1 MTDRPCR
8 TELLNHI
15 NAVSFA
21 VDEVKLY
28 LDTHPQDPDALAY
41 FEKYSRMRNQAMKE
55 YAMNFGPLTID
66 TATASCSEYWKW
78 INEPWPW
85 QEGGC

>member
-28 LDTHPQDPDALAY
+28 LDTHPQDPDGLFRKIQPDAQSGNERICHE
-41 FEKYSRMRNQAMKE
+41 FRTFDDRYSHSILQ
-55 YAMNFGPLTID
+55 
-66 TATASCSEYWKW
+66 
-78 INEPWPW
+78 
-85 QEGGC
+85 

>member
-41 FEKYSRMRNQAMKE
+41 SKN
-55 YAMNFGPLTID
+55 
-66 TATASCSEYWKW
+66 TA
-78 INEPWPW
+78 
-85 QEGGC
+85 GCATRQ

>member
-41 FEKYSRMRNQAMKE
+41 FEKYSRMRNQDRKSTRLNSSHHA
-55 YAMNFGPLTID
+55 
-66 TATASCSEYWKW
+66 
-78 INEPWPW
+78 
-85 QEGGC
+85 

>member
-21 VDEVKLY
+21 VDEVKLSGY
-28 LDTHPQDPDALAY
+28 PPAGSGCTGLFRKIQPDAQSGNERICHE
-41 FEKYSRMRNQAMKE
+41 FRTFDDRYSHSILQ
-55 YAMNFGPLTID
+55 
-66 TATASCSEYWKW
+66 
-78 INEPWPW
+78 
-85 QEGGC
+85 

>member
-41 FEKYSRMRNQAMKE
+41 FEKYSRRRNQALKV
-55 YAMNFGPLTID
+55 YARDFGPWTSD
-66 TATASCSEYWKW
+66 AASASGGDSWDGIGERGRVGG
-78 INEPWPW
+78 
-85 QEGGC
+85 GGC

>member
-1 MTDRPCR
+1 MTDVHVR

-28 LDTHPQDPDALAY
+28 LDTHPQDPDALVLIS
-41 FEKYSRMRNQAMKE
+41 KN
-55 YAMNFGPLTID
+55 
-66 TATASCSEYWKW
+66 TA
-78 INEPWPW
+78 
-85 QEGGC
+85 GCATRQ